1 MVGTKEGRTVMSKQ
15 EMTSQVVRYYWQK
28 VRAERK
34 YALGILA
41 VMPLN
46 VALNQIIPPII
57 MATVLNRLSSHA
69 YTDGAVWHSFGPQLV
84 IYTAAVVIGS
94 LSWRLIDYY
103 QWRLES
109 NVEKS
114 IAAEVFSHLMSMSA
128 RFHADSFSGSLVSQT
143 NKLMSSYIRFAD
155 TTAFNI
161 LPLVFGL
168 LFSLIVLARVAPAF
182 AGVLLVFSSLYMISA
197 VFVTK
202 RTRELGAKHAQ
213 IESAQTGVLADAIT
227 NAMAIKSFAR
237 QRFEKQRFD
246 HALNHTRTSLLKF
259 GNAHQKQQLY
269 FGGLLSSISAVSLL
283 GAITAV
289 LVFHSNVAVVFLIFN
304 YTAII
309 SEQLFG
315 FSNTA
320 LRNYNRSVG
329 DSSDMVKILLAEPEI
344 QDPKVP
350 EQSNMQRGAIT
361 FEDVTF
367 AHSGTEDA
375 LFERFNLHI
384 KPGEKIGLVGHSGS
398 GKTTFTRLLLRFSD
412 IQSGRILIDNQD
424 ITAVTQD
431 DLHTAVAYVPQEP
444 LLFHRSVRENIA
456 YGDLQ
461 ADDAA
466 VEAAAQ
472 MAHADEF
479 IRNLPNGY
487 DTLVGERGVK
497 LSGGQRQRV
506 AIARTMLKNAP
517 ILVLDEATSALD
529 SESEV
534 LIQDAL
540 WKLMG
545 GRTTIII
552 AHRLSTIQKM
562 DRIVVLDEGKIVE
575 QGSHREL
582 LAQHGTYAKLWAHQ
596 SGGFMEE

>member
-1 MVGTKEGRTVMSKQ
+1 MVGTKEGRTVMNKQ
-15 EMTSQVVRYYWQK
+15 ELTTRVVRYYWQK
-28 VRAERK
+28 VWAERK

-46 VALNQIIPPII
+46 VALNQIVPPII
-57 MATVLNRLSSHA
+57 MATVLNRLASHA
-69 YTDGAVWHSFGPQLV
+69 YTDGAVWHSFGPELILYIV
-84 IYTAAVVIGS
+84 AVFIGN
-94 LSWRLIDYY
+94 LSWRAIDYF

-109 NVEKS
+109 NVEKTMG
-114 IAAEVFSHLMSMSA
+114 AEVFSHLLSQSA

-143 NKLMSSYIRFAD
+143 NKLLGSYIRFAD
-155 TTAFNI
+155 TTSFII

-168 LFSLIVLARVAPAF
+168 VFSLIVLGRVAPAF
-182 AGVLLVFSSLYMISA
+182 AAVLLLFSTTYMVSA

-202 RTRELGAKHAQ
+202 KTRGLSAKHAE
-213 IESAQTGVLADAIT
+213 IESAQTGVLADAIS
-227 NAMAIKSFAR
+227 NAMAIKSFAK
-237 QRFEKQRFD
+237 QRFEEKRFEY
-246 HALNHTRTSLLKF
+246 ALNRTRTSLLNF

-269 FGGLLSSISAVSLL
+269 FGGLLSSISAISLL

-289 LVFHSNVAVVFLIFN
+289 LVFHSNVATVFLIFN

-315 FSNTA
+315 FSNNA
-320 LRNYNRSVG
+320 LRNYNRSIG
-329 DSSDMVKILLAEPEI
+329 DASDMVTILQTTPEI
-344 QDPKVP
+344 QDPKLP
-350 EQSNMQRGAIT
+350 EQSKMQRGAIT
-361 FEDVTF
+361 FKDVTF
-367 AHSGTEDA
+367 THSGSEDA
-375 LFERFNLHI
+375 LFEHFSLHI

-412 IQSGRILIDNQD
+412 IQSGQILIDGQD

-431 DLHTAVAYVPQEP
+431 DLHTTIAYVPQEP

-456 YGDLQ
+456 YGDLE
-461 ADDAA
+461 ANDTA
-466 VEAAAQ
+466 VETAAQ
-472 MAHADEF
+472 MAHAAEF
-479 IRNLPNGY
+479 IRNLPEGY

-497 LSGGQRQRV
+497 LSGGQRQRI
-506 AIARTMLKNAP
+506 AIARSMLKNAP
-517 ILVLDEATSALD
+517 ILMLDEATSALD

-540 WKLMG
+540 WKLME

>member
-1 MVGTKEGRTVMSKQ
+1 
-15 EMTSQVVRYYWQK
+15 MTTRVVRYYWQK
-28 VRAERK
+28 MWAERK
-34 YALGILA
+34 YVLGILA

-46 VALNQIIPPII
+46 VALNQIVPPLI
-57 MATVLNRLSSHA
+57 MAGVLSRLASHS
-69 YTDGAVWHSFGPQLV
+69 YTDGAVWHSFGPQLML
-84 IYTAAVVIGS
+84 YTAAVVIGS

-103 QWRLES
+103 EWRLES
-109 NVEKS
+109 SVEKS
-114 IAAEVFSHLMSMSA
+114 IAAEVFSHLMAMSA

-155 TTAFNI
+155 TTVFNI
-161 LPLVFGL
+161 LPLTFGL
-168 LFSLIVLARVAPAF
+168 IFSLIVLARVAPVF
-182 AGVLLVFSSLYMISA
+182 SLVLLAFSGLYMVSA
-197 VFVTK
+197 VFVTRK
-202 RTRELGAKHAQ
+202 TRELGAKHSEV
-213 IESAQTGVLADAIT
+213 ESAQTGVLADAIT

-237 QRFEKQRFD
+237 QRFEERRFD
-246 HALNHTRTSLLKF
+246 QALNRTRTSLLKF

-269 FGGLLSSISAVSLL
+269 FGGLLSGISAVSLL
-283 GAITAV
+283 GAVTAV
-289 LVFHSNVAVVFLIFN
+289 LVFHSNVAAVFLIFN

-329 DSSDMVKILLAEPEI
+329 DSSDMVNILQTTPEI
-344 QDPKVP
+344 QDPTAP
-350 EQSNMQRGAIT
+350 EQSRMSRGAIT
-361 FEDVTF
+361 FQDVTF
-367 AHSGTEDA
+367 AHAGSEGA
-375 LFERFNLHI
+375 LFEHFDLHI
-384 KPGEKIGLVGHSGS
+384 KPGEKVGLVGHSGS

-412 IQSGRILIDNQD
+412 IQSGHILIDGQD
-424 ITAVTQD
+424 ITAVKQN
-431 DLHTAVAYVPQEP
+431 DLHAAIAYVPQEP

-456 YGDLQ
+456 YGDQ
-461 ADDAA
+461 NANQAA
-466 VEAAAQ
+466 VEATAQ

-479 IRNLPNGY
+479 IRSLPEGY

-529 SESEV
+529 SESEA

-540 WKLMG
+540 WTLME
-545 GRTTIII
+545 GRTAIII

-582 LAQHGTYAKLWAHQ
+582 LAQRGTYAKLWARQ
-596 SGGFMEE
+596 SGGFMDE